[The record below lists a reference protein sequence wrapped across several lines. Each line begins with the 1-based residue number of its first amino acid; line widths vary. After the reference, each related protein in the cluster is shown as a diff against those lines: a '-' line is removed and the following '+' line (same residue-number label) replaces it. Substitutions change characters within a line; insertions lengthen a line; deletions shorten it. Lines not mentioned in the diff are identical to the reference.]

1 MPKKIFFLLLLYFS
15 CIFVTR
21 ADKVSVPVAG
31 TDYGFNLADGSIIPK
46 TTDGKSNLDYGIFRL
61 FVGPSNTYRWNDA
74 QHGMEFKVGNYIEID
89 VAGSVTLKIGGCQ
102 YSASAS
108 KITVSDKNGAYTL
121 TKNSKTKSCSETL
134 DFVYSGA
141 ATTLKIEFKENKT
154 YVPYINIIA
163 PKTGSAVETPESN
176 VIYDFNLSDGSIIP
190 TNTTGKTAINSGLF
204 SLVAGNSN
212 AYGYNGTTHGSIL
225 KTGNSISLKVA
236 GNSKI
241 RFGGCQYSNGTIA
254 ATSATGNFDKASQ
267 SSKTAKCY
275 HQDNTTV
282 DFIYAGGAGTV
293 TFNFTG
299 TNYIPNIQI
308 LPIPYDFELTP
319 WVKKSGK
326 IMLNGVG
333 INITAGENATSSP
346 AITLEKGTII
356 SATPEIASIR
366 INLEGKILGTT
377 AIVTYADVECA
388 WVLYDTLFIRYNDK
402 NTKPYNYKFLVADDS
417 KVYNA
422 EPGKSYS
429 YDFAN
434 GSTLPQTSYSS
445 LRYSTFITSDGLM
458 TINSNTTTT
467 SKQFGF
473 HDTAHGLVCFPGNSF
488 DIKVA
493 GNATITFGTCQ
504 YGSAKDAVFEFTNS
518 EGKVLGTC
526 TAQNIGTGACGT
538 GSFSYFGGAGIITAT
553 LKSTEF
559 PTAEI
564 YIHSV
569 SIENAAK
576 VIKTSKTDV
585 WDFGAA
591 ILDTALYNNNLT
603 VASINAWYDASI
615 AVASSGNV
623 LPKTFTSGVLN
634 WVGGSND
641 RLRTSNTNLTRY
653 DANGTGIIGKDTLN
667 GSLYVNGSAATSR
680 YIGLTLSEDDEVVV
694 YAKSQNGSGKL
705 NFQYVPVPADQ
716 TNIADLNST
725 GVVTKF
731 VAKYA
736 GSYHIFD
743 SADKPSYFRI
753 TRKDAIYAT
762 VSCAMDLVSAS
773 GIPENYKVVF
783 TNEAGKSWSSTLTN
797 GAQRLKVPANYMY
810 KLSLANAN
818 GFIISSSV
826 DISVSSDTSV
836 SVKIQKVQLVTL
848 NGSITGLGNN
858 LSKLGLTFKPVPSP
872 RIFVPKPVIDAL
884 KGTYS
889 VQIEPNIL
897 YAVFNTGVNDFALT
911 NDTLAITKDA
921 TIDLS
926 FVEKPKYD
934 ITLNGIGLTTEQK
947 SKLVTTFTNLNESG
961 YSYTFTGTTG
971 IKLRNGVYS
980 LYCAGLDDYPLTLGA
995 TSNLKVNG
1003 ASVSKNIEFKAC
1015 TFWPFDDETITNG
1028 TTLSYKGLLFNGNV
1042 YNEKAKS
1049 HLVAKS
1055 GATIKVPMNPGEKL
1069 TITYYYS
1076 ADFSIENGAAI
1087 TSSSGS
1093 TSTYETTSYS
1103 YTGNTSGYATIT
1115 NGSGTTY
1122 FTDMVINKTMPYTA
1136 TITVGKNK
1144 TYQSINDALNAVRS
1158 MVRPND
1164 ERVKIMIDPG
1174 NYEEMLTIDVK
1185 NVSLVNSSVN
1195 PSIALANKGV
1205 DINVNAVRITSYY
1218 GHGYNYYSMGTDQKW
1233 SSDALRVNKE
1243 NGYTTYSNTGSGT
1256 TNNSYWNA
1264 TVLVSASGFEAKNV
1278 IFENSYN
1285 QYVSKKE
1292 SEDVVIEWTSG
1303 GKGTRPKDVGNTAV
1317 QGRSFVE
1324 RAAAI
1329 AFTKSGDKALLDNCR
1344 VVGRQDSFYGAEGA
1358 RVVAYK
1364 GVLMGACDYIFGGMT
1379 LVAYKSDLS
1388 MNISDHK
1395 DDVAYITAAQQTS
1408 ARGYLMYECKV
1419 TSAVPDIETAS
1430 AYKAKPG
1437 YFGRPWQGVTSE
1449 VVYYNTTIE
1458 QSLNNAYENKSL
1470 ITPLAWL
1477 NTLGGASDKCY
1488 EYGTIELS
1496 GENNQSARATWSHVL
1511 TTPKLNDGTDITCF
1525 NFTKGSDNW
1534 DPIKDLISNG
1544 GLTSP
1549 NTISDLDNGSNIGKA
1564 IVAVNGKMVSV
1575 FGIND
1580 DATISIYNLNGSVA
1594 KTLRVSGDTQFEMSE
1609 GLWLVRISS
1618 PEGNQ
1623 MAKII
1628 VK

>member
-1 MPKKIFFLLLLYFS
+1 MPKKILFLLFLYFS

-31 TDYGFNLADGSIIPK
+31 TDYSFNLADGSIIPT

-61 FVGPSNTYRWNDA
+61 FVGPSNAYRWNDA

-102 YSASAS
+102 YSAGAS

-121 TKNSKTKSCSETL
+121 TKSSKTKSCNETL

-154 YVPYINIIA
+154 YVPFINVLAPKNGISTDTPVNNIIYNFDL
-163 PKTGSAVETPESN
+163 T
-176 VIYDFNLSDGSIIP
+176 DGSIIP
-190 TNTTGKTAINSGLF
+190 TNTTGKTAINLGLF
-204 SLVAGNSN
+204 SLAVGNSN
-212 AYGYNGTTHGSIL
+212 AYGYNGATHGSIL
-225 KTGNSISLKVA
+225 KTGNSITLKVA
-236 GNSKI
+236 GNSTI

-254 ATSATGNFDKASQ
+254 ATSTTGTFDKASQ

-275 HQDNTTV
+275 HQDNSTV
-282 DFIYAGGAGTV
+282 DFIYVGGAGTI

-308 LPIPYDFELTP
+308 VPIPYDLELIP

-333 INITAGENATSSP
+333 INLTAGENATANP
-346 AITLEKGTII
+346 IVTVEKGTVI
-356 SATPEIASIR
+356 SATPEIASVR
-366 INLEGKILGTT
+366 LNLQGKILGTT
-377 AIVTYADVECA
+377 AIVTSGEIECG
-388 WVLYDTLFIRYNDK
+388 WVLYDTMFIRYNDK
-402 NTKPYNYKFLVADDS
+402 NSKPYNYKFLIADDS
-417 KVYNA
+417 KVYSA
-422 EPGKSYS
+422 EAGKTYS

-434 GSTLPQTSYSS
+434 GSALPQTSYSS
-445 LRYSTFITSDGLM
+445 LRYTTFITSDGLVN
-458 TINSNTTTT
+458 INSNTTTT

-488 DIKVA
+488 NINVA

-504 YGSAKDAVFEFTNS
+504 YGSAKDAIFEFTNA

-538 GSFSYFGGAGIITAT
+538 GSFSFFGGAGVITAT
-553 LKSTEF
+553 LKSAEF

-569 SIENAAK
+569 SVENAAK
-576 VIKTSKTDV
+576 IVKTSKTDV

-591 ILDTALYNNNLT
+591 KLDTAKYNNQLT
-603 VASINAWYDASI
+603 VGSINAWYDASI
-615 AVASSGNV
+615 TVASSGNV
-623 LPKTFTSGVLN
+623 LPKTFTAGVLN

-653 DANGTGIIGKDTLN
+653 DANGTGIIGADTLN
-667 GSLYVNGSAATSR
+667 GSLYVNASAATNR

-705 NFQYVPVPADQ
+705 NFQYVPSPADQ
-716 TNIADLNST
+716 TDIANLNST
-725 GVVTKF
+725 GLVTKF

-743 SADKPSYFRI
+743 SADKPSYFRV
-753 TRKDAIYAT
+753 TRKDAKYVT
-762 VSCAMDLVSAS
+762 VSCAMDLAAAS
-773 GIPENYKVVF
+773 GIPDNYKVVF
-783 TNEAGKSWSSTLTN
+783 TNEAGKAWNSTLTN
-797 GAQRLKVPANYMY
+797 GAQRLVVPVNNNY

-818 GFIISSSV
+818 GFIISSST
-826 DISVSSDTSV
+826 DISISTDTSV
-836 SVKIQKVQLVTL
+836 SVKVQKVQLVTL
-848 NGSITGLGNN
+848 SGSITGLGNN
-858 LSKLGLTFKPVPSP
+858 ISKLGLTFKPVPLDK
-872 RIFVPKPVIDAL
+872 IFKPQPVIDVN
-884 KGTYS
+884 KNIYS
-889 VQIEPNIL
+889 VQIEPGVVYAIL
-897 YAVFNTGVNDFALT
+897 TTGVNDFYLT
-911 NDTLAITKDA
+911 NDSTEAYENSSINLVFA
-921 TIDLS
+921 
-926 FVEKPKYD
+926 EKPKYD
-934 ITLNGIGLTTEQK
+934 ITLNTPGLNTEQK
-947 SKLVTTFTNLNESG
+947 SKLVTTFTNLNETG
-961 YSYTFTGTTG
+961 NSYTFTGVSG

-980 LYCAGLDDYPLTLGA
+980 ISCAGLDDYPLALGA
-995 TSNLKVNG
+995 TSNLKVNN
-1003 ASVSKNIEFKAC
+1003 AAVSKSLDFKAC
-1015 TFWPFDDETITNG
+1015 TFWPFDEATITNG
-1028 TTLSYKGLLFNGNV
+1028 TTTSYKGLLFTGNV

-1076 ADFSIENGAAI
+1076 ADFTIENGAAI

-1093 TSTYETTSYS
+1093 TSTFETTSYT
-1103 YTGNTSGYATIT
+1103 YTGNAAGYVTIT

-1122 FTDMVINKTMPYTA
+1122 FTDMVVNKTIPYA
-1136 TITVGKNK
+1136 SSITVGKNK

-1158 MVRPND
+1158 MVRPNN

-1174 NYEEMLTIDVK
+1174 NYEEMLTIDMK
-1185 NVSLVNSSVN
+1185 NVSLVNASAS

-1205 DINVNAVRITSYY
+1205 DINTNAVRLTSYY

-1233 SSDALRVNKE
+1233 SADALRVNKE

-1264 TVLVSASGFEAKNV
+1264 TVLVSATGFEAKNV
-1278 IFENSYN
+1278 IFENSFN

-1292 SEDVVIEWTSG
+1292 SEDVVVEWASG
-1303 GKGTRPKDVGNTAV
+1303 GKGTRPKDAGNTAV

-1329 AFTKSGDKALLDNCR
+1329 AFTKSGDKAVLDNCR

-1379 LVAYKSDLS
+1379 LVAYKSDLA

-1419 TSAVPDIETAS
+1419 TSAIPGIETAS
-1430 AYKAKPG
+1430 DYKAKPG

-1458 QSLNNAYENKSL
+1458 KTNSTGFENKSM
-1470 ITPLAWL
+1470 ISPSAWL

-1488 EYGTIELS
+1488 EYGTTELS
-1496 GENNQSARATWSHVL
+1496 GENNLSARVTWSHVL
-1511 TTPKLNDGTDITCF
+1511 TTPKLSDNTDINCL
-1525 NFTKGSDNW
+1525 NFTKGADNW
-1534 DPIKDLISNG
+1534 DPIKDLITNG

-1549 NTISDLDNGSNIGKA
+1549 NTISDLNSADKVKTIIAVDGKLVSVYGIDDNSVIGIYNMNGSL
-1564 IVAVNGKMVSV
+1564 V
-1575 FGIND
+1575 
-1580 DATISIYNLNGSVA
+1580 
-1594 KTLRVSGDTQFEMSE
+1594 KTLKVSGNTQFEMGQ

-1618 PEGNQ
+1618 AQGNQ
-1623 MAKII
+1623 MTKIM